1 MGTHTLNFS
10 KISSLQEELV
20 YRKGQQVLS
29 GRKVAEMGDHV
40 GANVLEGLQKMHQR
54 AKAHP

>member
-1 MGTHTLNFS
+1 MHTLNFS

-20 YRKGQQVLS
+20 YKKGQQVLS